1 MRTIL
6 DNLKEYFE
14 TTSPEQ
20 IKKDWD
26 AAAKY
31 DQVNSPTVDEFL
43 NDQRNIKFLWLDDIR
58 NPFTPS
64 YINQYPQLVRFHQLK
79 KLYKV
84 EIIWVRNY
92 LEMQEWIIQNGLPD
106 YISFDHDLADE
117 HYTPPRYWSDY
128 QASKEY
134 QDQQDYKEKT
144 GLDCAKYITEYCMDY
159 NRPLPKYF
167 CHSANPVG
175 SDNILSYLNQF
186 KKQQ

>member
-14 TTSPEQ
+14 NTPAEQ

-26 AAAKY
+26 ATSKY

-43 NDQRNIKFLWLDDIR
+43 ENQRTVKFLWLDDIR
-58 NPFTPS
+58 NPFIPS
-64 YINQYPQLVRFHQLK
+64 YIDQYPQLVRFHQLK
-79 KLYKV
+79 KLDKV
-84 EIIWVRNY
+84 EIAWVRNY